1 MSINFLNPR
10 HTSLLRGNALVLLS
24 LGLALR
30 LSDFPN
36 NRATPLLALPAIA
49 AITGTIDTLRCMRP
63 RWSFYHGGV
72 LLLIYMDLMALCM
85 ILFFLLYPYAGWITS
100 SK

>member
-1 MSINFLNPR
+1 MSVNFLNPR
-10 HTSLLRGNALVLLS
+10 HTSLLRGSALVLLS
-24 LGLALR
+24 LGIALL

-36 NRATPLLALPAIA
+36 NRATPLLVIPALVAT
-49 AITGTIDTLRCMRP
+49 TGLIDTIRCMRP

-85 ILFFLLYPYAGWITS
+85 ILFFLLYPYTGWITS
-100 SK
+100 EK